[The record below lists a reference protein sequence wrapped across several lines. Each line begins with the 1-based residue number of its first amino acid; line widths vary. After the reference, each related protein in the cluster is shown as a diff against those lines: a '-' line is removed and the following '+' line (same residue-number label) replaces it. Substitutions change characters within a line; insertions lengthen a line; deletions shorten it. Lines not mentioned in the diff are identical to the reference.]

1 MKNILQTILCCLLL
15 LLSNNNATIEYD
27 SDGNYIG
34 KDSDN
39 ADNGETQPV
48 ANQSEST
55 ASAGTDQQ
63 LTTTPQFL
71 SETPETQP
79 VANQSESTASA
90 GTDQQLTTTPQ
101 FLSQTPD
108 GADKFINY
116 YDPNSTLDAY
126 ADSYRQVVN
135 NKFHMIEIQ
144 TYKDPHN
151 VEETIKP
158 EILRLERL
166 YQSKWAKEF
175 LESIGAEDKNLVNLY
190 NDEYKK
196 ALEEDKAFNYKVLV
210 NKGLYRRLK
219 MLISRKWENRKNL
232 DIAEDTFFEETSGSL
247 KKYKVQIELTKKDL
261 MEAKKAVNA
270 SEAKLKVLETAAVIA
285 SNAYRNSSNY
295 LRRLNKEASTKDS
308 LNDEKITQVY
318 WKARFD
324 FADGTDELR
333 DKIKLLE
340 MKRIDFL
347 KCELPSTVYP
357 TFASYLSTL
366 MNQSISE

>member
-15 LLSNNNATIEYD
+15 LLSNNNATNEYD

-39 ADNGETQPV
+39 ADNG
-48 ANQSEST
+48 
-55 ASAGTDQQ
+55 
-63 LTTTPQFL
+63 
-71 SETPETQP
+71 
-79 VANQSESTASA
+79 
-90 GTDQQLTTTPQ
+90 
-101 FLSQTPD
+101 D

-166 YQSKWAKEF
+166 YQSKWAKDF
-175 LESIGAEDKNLVNLY
+175 IESIGMEDENLVNLY

-196 ALEEDKAFNYKVLV
+196 ALEEDKAFNYEVIA
-210 NKGLYRRLK
+210 NQRRYHQLK
-219 MLISRKWENRKNL
+219 MHISRKWENRKNL
-232 DIAEDTFFEETSGSL
+232 DIAEDTFFEEISGIL
-247 KKYKVQIELTKKDL
+247 KKDEVQIELTKKDL

-270 SEAKLKVLETAAVIA
+270 SKAKLKWLETAAVTA
-285 SNAYRNSSNY
+285 TNAYRNSSTY
-295 LRRLNKEASTKDS
+295 LRRWNKEASTNDS
-308 LNDEKITQVY
+308 LNDAKITQVY
-318 WKARFD
+318 WEARTD

-340 MKRIDFL
+340 MKRIDFFKCKL
-347 KCELPSTVYP
+347 KY
-357 TFASYLSTL
+357 
-366 MNQSISE
+366 